1 MVEEV
6 IRMSAPSRS
15 NVKTIL
21 LGNKPLKDYLIEAIV
36 SLNRDADII
45 EIIGRGRNIYRAVN
59 LYNALLAR
67 VGDRVNLKDVEIGS
81 ILIRNRRVSYIKI
94 ALQRAG

>member
-1 MVEEV
+1 
-6 IRMSAPSRS
+6 MSAPSKG

-21 LGNKPLKDYLIEAIV
+21 LGNKPLKEYLVEAIV
-36 SLNRDADII
+36 SLNREVDVI

-59 LYNALLAR
+59 LYNALLMR

-81 ILIRNRRVSYIKI
+81 ILVRNRRVSYIRI
-94 ALQRAG
+94 ALQRVS

>member
-1 MVEEV
+1 
-6 IRMSAPSRS
+6 MSSKN

-21 LGNKPLKDYLIEAIV
+21 LGNKPLKEYLIEAVV
-36 SLNRDADII
+36 SLNRDADVI

-67 VGDRVNLKDVEIGS
+67 VGDKVNLKDIEIGS
-81 ILIRNRRVSYIKI
+81 ILVRNRRVSYIRI
-94 ALQRAG
+94 ALQRIG

>member
-1 MVEEV
+1 
-6 IRMSAPSRS
+6 MSAPSKG

-21 LGNKPLKDYLIEAIV
+21 LGNKPLKEYLVEAIV
-36 SLNRDADII
+36 SLNREVDVI

-59 LYNALLAR
+59 LYNALLVR

-81 ILIRNRRVSYIKI
+81 ILVRNRRVSYIRI
-94 ALQRAG
+94 ALQRVS

>member
-1 MVEEV
+1 
-6 IRMSAPSRS
+6 MSTPSKS

-21 LGNKPLKDYLIEAIV
+21 LGNKPLKEYLIEAVV
-36 SLNRDADII
+36 SLNRDADVI

-67 VGDRVNLKDVEIGS
+67 VGDKVNLKDIEIGS
-81 ILIRNRRVSYIKI
+81 ILVRNRRVSYIRI
-94 ALQRAG
+94 ALQRIG